1 MSLASASTANPS
13 LTELEDPPMCSTHN
27 CQLINY
33 AAQMEGSAHGHTSRG
48 RPSALHTPGPG
59 QLVVRNAAIG
69 INPFC
74 VGDCVLAMA
83 GLIPS
88 NNTTE
93 GAFQL
98 YTVTRE
104 WLTTPQPS
112 HISFEQACAL
122 PLALIVAGVGLSR
135 VVITAGGASSVA
147 GTAGLGATDVVD
159 YSSPIMGDK
168 LLAAMRWRQL
178 TGGGEPCEA
187 DF

>member
-1 MSLASASTANPS
+1 MAQHIEKQTGWLTAAKATP
-13 LTELEDPPMCSTHN
+13 LEVGPAP
-27 CQLINY
+27 Y
-33 AAQMEGSAHGHTSRG
+33 
-48 RPSALHTPGPG
+48 TPGPG

-83 GLIPS
+83 GLIPP
-88 NNTTE
+88 NNTTK

-112 HISFEQACAL
+112 HISFKQACAL

-159 YSSPIMGDK
+159 YSSLIMGDK

-178 TGGGEPCEA
+178 AGAESPVRPIFKEYFKGAGGGCRRRRS
-187 DF
+187 F